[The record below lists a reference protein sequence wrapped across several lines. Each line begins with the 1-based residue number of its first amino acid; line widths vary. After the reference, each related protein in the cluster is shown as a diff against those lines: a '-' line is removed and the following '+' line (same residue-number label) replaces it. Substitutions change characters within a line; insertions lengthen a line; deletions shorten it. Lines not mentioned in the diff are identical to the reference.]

1 MTDARTAI
9 GSDEVGSQCS
19 CCGQVYPEDRMVRL
33 SRHNEVAICFHCLDY
48 LNRERARKRRELFRA
63 ALPGWVPDLPRLRGK
78 GHP

>member
-1 MTDARTAI
+1 
-9 GSDEVGSQCS
+9 
-19 CCGQVYPEDRMVRL
+19 MVRL